1 MLTKNQIQYLR
12 TCAHDK
18 KPIVAIGINGLSESV
33 INEIQTSIA
42 HHELLKIKV
51 SGLNRDNRQEVAEQ
65 IAKEAGAELVQV
77 LGGIVTIFRQKNK
90 KGESSYSL
98 PKD

>member
-18 KPIVAIGINGLSESV
+18 KAVVIIGSNGLSESV
-33 INEIQTSIA
+33 LNEIKTSLA

-51 SGLNRDNRQEVAEQ
+51 NGLNRDNREEAAEQ

-77 LGGIVTIFRQKNK
+77 MGAIVTIFRQKTK
-90 KGESSYSL
+90 KEESAYNL